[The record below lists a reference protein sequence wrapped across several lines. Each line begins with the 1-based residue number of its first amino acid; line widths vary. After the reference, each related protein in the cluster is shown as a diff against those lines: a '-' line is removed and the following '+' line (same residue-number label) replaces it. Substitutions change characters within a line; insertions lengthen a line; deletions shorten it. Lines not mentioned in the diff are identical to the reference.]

1 MVTVTVYSTPDCV
14 QCRMTY
20 LALERAGV
28 GYTVVDL
35 AADPAARRFVTDE
48 LGHTTA
54 PVVVVD
60 EDPSVHWSGFRRE
73 RIAAL
78 TEPTATDRAD

>member
-14 QCRMTY
+14 QCRLTY
-20 LALERAGV
+20 VALEKAGIA
-28 GYTVVDL
+28 YTVVDL
-35 AADPAARRFVTDE
+35 TQDASARRYVTRE
-48 LGHTTA
+48 LGHTAA

-60 EDPSVHWSGFRRE
+60 GDPVVHWSGFRRE

-78 TEPTATDRAD
+78 AARGTGP

>member
-20 LALERAGV
+20 LALEQAGI
-28 GYTVVDL
+28 GYAVVDL
-35 AADPAARRFVTDE
+35 SRDAAARRHVTQV
-48 LGHTTA
+48 LGHSTA

-60 EDPSVHWSGFRRE
+60 GDPSVHWSGFRRD
-73 RIAAL
+73 RITAL
-78 TEPTATDRAD
+78 APRPDAG